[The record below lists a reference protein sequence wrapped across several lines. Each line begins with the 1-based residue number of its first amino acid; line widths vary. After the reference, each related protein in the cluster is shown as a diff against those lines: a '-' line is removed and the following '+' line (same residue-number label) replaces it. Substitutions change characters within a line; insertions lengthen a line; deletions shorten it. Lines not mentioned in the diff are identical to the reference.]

1 MAILYD
7 WYENPGESDDSEEKG
22 LHPRI
27 FLNGKVG
34 TDKLCRMI
42 HGRSSLSVGD
52 VKNAF
57 EMLAQICGEELRE
70 GREVHIEGLGYF
82 APILR
87 STQKV
92 TRSTKNKWLKMEL
105 KTIGFRPD
113 ARLRGELVGVKGSRS
128 KYARHSESLSV
139 VEIDMRLK
147 EYFADH
153 DVMLRYDFQEVC
165 CMTRT
170 TANRHLRRLL
180 EEGKLK
186 NIGKRM
192 QPIYVASA
200 GYYGNYFFTDV
211 QARGAYPVWAKKRM
225 EKVGITLHTEPGDEQ
240 VLKEGTVDFVSFS
253 YYSSRCITTDQE
265 ILAEEKADGNA
276 VLEAVKNPYLKA
288 SEWGWAIDPV
298 GLRVTLNTIYDRYEK
313 PMFIVENGLGAVD
326 TVEADGSI
334 HDSYRIDYLRAHIEQ
349 MEKAVNE
356 DGLPLMGYTTWGPID
371 LVSASTGEMKKRYGF
386 IYVDKDNDGNGTL
399 ARSRKD
405 SFYWYKKVI
414 ASNGTDLA

>member
-92 TRSTKNKWLKMEL
+92 TRSTKNKWSKMEL

-113 ARLRGELVGVKGSRS
+113 ARLRGELVGVKASRS
-128 KYARHSESLSV
+128 KYARHSESLSE

-180 EEGKLK
+180 EEGKSK

-192 QPIYVASA
+192 QPIYVAAA
-200 GYYGNYFFTDV
+200 GYYGVSRDV
-211 QARGAYPVWAKKRM
+211 
-225 EKVGITLHTEPGDEQ
+225 
-240 VLKEGTVDFVSFS
+240 
-253 YYSSRCITTDQE
+253 
-265 ILAEEKADGNA
+265 
-276 VLEAVKNPYLKA
+276 
-288 SEWGWAIDPV
+288 
-298 GLRVTLNTIYDRYEK
+298 LRR
-313 PMFIVENGLGAVD
+313 
-326 TVEADGSI
+326 
-334 HDSYRIDYLRAHIEQ
+334 
-349 MEKAVNE
+349 
-356 DGLPLMGYTTWGPID
+356 
-371 LVSASTGEMKKRYGF
+371 
-386 IYVDKDNDGNGTL
+386 
-399 ARSRKD
+399 
-405 SFYWYKKVI
+405 
-414 ASNGTDLA
+414 

>member
-92 TRSTKNKWLKMEL
+92 TRSTKNKWSKMEL

-113 ARLRGELVGVKGSRS
+113 ARLRGELVGSKASRS
-128 KYARHSESLSV
+128 KYARHSESLSA

-180 EEGKLK
+180 EEGKLR

-192 QPIYVASA
+192 QPIYVAAA
-200 GYYGNYFFTDV
+200 GYYGVSRDV
-211 QARGAYPVWAKKRM
+211 LQR
-225 EKVGITLHTEPGDEQ
+225 
-240 VLKEGTVDFVSFS
+240 
-253 YYSSRCITTDQE
+253 
-265 ILAEEKADGNA
+265 
-276 VLEAVKNPYLKA
+276 
-288 SEWGWAIDPV
+288 
-298 GLRVTLNTIYDRYEK
+298 
-313 PMFIVENGLGAVD
+313 
-326 TVEADGSI
+326 
-334 HDSYRIDYLRAHIEQ
+334 
-349 MEKAVNE
+349 
-356 DGLPLMGYTTWGPID
+356 
-371 LVSASTGEMKKRYGF
+371 
-386 IYVDKDNDGNGTL
+386 
-399 ARSRKD
+399 
-405 SFYWYKKVI
+405 
-414 ASNGTDLA
+414 

>member
-92 TRSTKNKWLKMEL
+92 TRSTKNKWSKMEL

-113 ARLRGELVGVKGSRS
+113 VRLRGELVGVKASRS
-128 KYARHSESLSV
+128 KYARHSESLSA

-192 QPIYVASA
+192 QPIYVAAA
-200 GYYGNYFFTDV
+200 GYYGVSRDV
-211 QARGAYPVWAKKRM
+211 
-225 EKVGITLHTEPGDEQ
+225 
-240 VLKEGTVDFVSFS
+240 
-253 YYSSRCITTDQE
+253 
-265 ILAEEKADGNA
+265 
-276 VLEAVKNPYLKA
+276 
-288 SEWGWAIDPV
+288 
-298 GLRVTLNTIYDRYEK
+298 LRR
-313 PMFIVENGLGAVD
+313 
-326 TVEADGSI
+326 
-334 HDSYRIDYLRAHIEQ
+334 
-349 MEKAVNE
+349 
-356 DGLPLMGYTTWGPID
+356 
-371 LVSASTGEMKKRYGF
+371 
-386 IYVDKDNDGNGTL
+386 
-399 ARSRKD
+399 
-405 SFYWYKKVI
+405 
-414 ASNGTDLA
+414 

>member
-92 TRSTKNKWLKMEL
+92 TRSTKNKWSKMEL

-113 ARLRGELVGVKGSRS
+113 ARLRGELVGAKASRS
-128 KYARHSESLSV
+128 KYARHSESLSE

-147 EYFADH
+147 EYFVDH

-165 CMTRT
+165 CMIRT

-180 EEGKLK
+180 EEGKLR

-192 QPIYVASA
+192 QPIYVAAA
-200 GYYGNYFFTDV
+200 GYYGVSRDV
-211 QARGAYPVWAKKRM
+211 IRR
-225 EKVGITLHTEPGDEQ
+225 
-240 VLKEGTVDFVSFS
+240 
-253 YYSSRCITTDQE
+253 
-265 ILAEEKADGNA
+265 
-276 VLEAVKNPYLKA
+276 
-288 SEWGWAIDPV
+288 
-298 GLRVTLNTIYDRYEK
+298 
-313 PMFIVENGLGAVD
+313 
-326 TVEADGSI
+326 
-334 HDSYRIDYLRAHIEQ
+334 
-349 MEKAVNE
+349 
-356 DGLPLMGYTTWGPID
+356 
-371 LVSASTGEMKKRYGF
+371 
-386 IYVDKDNDGNGTL
+386 
-399 ARSRKD
+399 
-405 SFYWYKKVI
+405 
-414 ASNGTDLA
+414 

>member
-92 TRSTKNKWLKMEL
+92 TRSTKNKWSKMEL

-113 ARLRGELVGVKGSRS
+113 ARLRGELVDAKASRS
-128 KYARHSESLSV
+128 KYARHSESLSE

-180 EEGKLK
+180 EEGKLR

-192 QPIYVASA
+192 QPIYVAAA
-200 GYYGNYFFTDV
+200 GYYGVSRDV
-211 QARGAYPVWAKKRM
+211 
-225 EKVGITLHTEPGDEQ
+225 
-240 VLKEGTVDFVSFS
+240 
-253 YYSSRCITTDQE
+253 
-265 ILAEEKADGNA
+265 
-276 VLEAVKNPYLKA
+276 
-288 SEWGWAIDPV
+288 
-298 GLRVTLNTIYDRYEK
+298 LRR
-313 PMFIVENGLGAVD
+313 
-326 TVEADGSI
+326 
-334 HDSYRIDYLRAHIEQ
+334 
-349 MEKAVNE
+349 
-356 DGLPLMGYTTWGPID
+356 
-371 LVSASTGEMKKRYGF
+371 
-386 IYVDKDNDGNGTL
+386 
-399 ARSRKD
+399 
-405 SFYWYKKVI
+405 
-414 ASNGTDLA
+414 

>member
-7 WYENPGESDDSEEKG
+7 WYENPGESNDSEEKG

-92 TRSTKNKWLKMEL
+92 TRSTKNKWSKMEL

-113 ARLRGELVGVKGSRS
+113 ARLRGELVGAKASRS
-128 KYARHSESLSV
+128 KYARHSESLSE

-180 EEGKLK
+180 EEGKLR

-192 QPIYVASA
+192 QPIYVAAA
-200 GYYGNYFFTDV
+200 GYYGVSRDV
-211 QARGAYPVWAKKRM
+211 
-225 EKVGITLHTEPGDEQ
+225 
-240 VLKEGTVDFVSFS
+240 
-253 YYSSRCITTDQE
+253 
-265 ILAEEKADGNA
+265 
-276 VLEAVKNPYLKA
+276 
-288 SEWGWAIDPV
+288 
-298 GLRVTLNTIYDRYEK
+298 LRR
-313 PMFIVENGLGAVD
+313 
-326 TVEADGSI
+326 
-334 HDSYRIDYLRAHIEQ
+334 
-349 MEKAVNE
+349 
-356 DGLPLMGYTTWGPID
+356 
-371 LVSASTGEMKKRYGF
+371 
-386 IYVDKDNDGNGTL
+386 
-399 ARSRKD
+399 
-405 SFYWYKKVI
+405 
-414 ASNGTDLA
+414 

>member
-92 TRSTKNKWLKMEL
+92 TRSTKNKWSKMEL

-113 ARLRGELVGVKGSRS
+113 ARLRGELVGAKAGRS
-128 KYARHSESLSV
+128 KYARHSESLSE

-200 GYYGNYFFTDV
+200 GYYGVSRDV
-211 QARGAYPVWAKKRM
+211 
-225 EKVGITLHTEPGDEQ
+225 
-240 VLKEGTVDFVSFS
+240 
-253 YYSSRCITTDQE
+253 
-265 ILAEEKADGNA
+265 
-276 VLEAVKNPYLKA
+276 
-288 SEWGWAIDPV
+288 
-298 GLRVTLNTIYDRYEK
+298 LRR
-313 PMFIVENGLGAVD
+313 
-326 TVEADGSI
+326 
-334 HDSYRIDYLRAHIEQ
+334 
-349 MEKAVNE
+349 
-356 DGLPLMGYTTWGPID
+356 
-371 LVSASTGEMKKRYGF
+371 
-386 IYVDKDNDGNGTL
+386 
-399 ARSRKD
+399 
-405 SFYWYKKVI
+405 
-414 ASNGTDLA
+414 

>member
-113 ARLRGELVGVKGSRS
+113 ARLRGELRGAKGSRS
-128 KYARHSESLSV
+128 KYARHSESLSA

-180 EEGKLK
+180 EEGKLR

-192 QPIYVASA
+192 QPIYVAAA
-200 GYYGNYFFTDV
+200 GYYGVSRDV
-211 QARGAYPVWAKKRM
+211 
-225 EKVGITLHTEPGDEQ
+225 
-240 VLKEGTVDFVSFS
+240 
-253 YYSSRCITTDQE
+253 
-265 ILAEEKADGNA
+265 
-276 VLEAVKNPYLKA
+276 
-288 SEWGWAIDPV
+288 
-298 GLRVTLNTIYDRYEK
+298 LRR
-313 PMFIVENGLGAVD
+313 
-326 TVEADGSI
+326 
-334 HDSYRIDYLRAHIEQ
+334 
-349 MEKAVNE
+349 
-356 DGLPLMGYTTWGPID
+356 
-371 LVSASTGEMKKRYGF
+371 
-386 IYVDKDNDGNGTL
+386 
-399 ARSRKD
+399 
-405 SFYWYKKVI
+405 
-414 ASNGTDLA
+414 

>member
-7 WYENPGESDDSEEKG
+7 WYENPGESNDSEEKG

-92 TRSTKNKWLKMEL
+92 PRSTKNKWLKMEL

-113 ARLRGELVGVKGSRS
+113 ARLRGELRGAKVSRS
-128 KYARHSESLSV
+128 KYARHSESLSA

-200 GYYGNYFFTDV
+200 GYYGVSRDV
-211 QARGAYPVWAKKRM
+211 
-225 EKVGITLHTEPGDEQ
+225 
-240 VLKEGTVDFVSFS
+240 
-253 YYSSRCITTDQE
+253 
-265 ILAEEKADGNA
+265 
-276 VLEAVKNPYLKA
+276 
-288 SEWGWAIDPV
+288 
-298 GLRVTLNTIYDRYEK
+298 LRR
-313 PMFIVENGLGAVD
+313 
-326 TVEADGSI
+326 
-334 HDSYRIDYLRAHIEQ
+334 
-349 MEKAVNE
+349 
-356 DGLPLMGYTTWGPID
+356 
-371 LVSASTGEMKKRYGF
+371 
-386 IYVDKDNDGNGTL
+386 
-399 ARSRKD
+399 
-405 SFYWYKKVI
+405 
-414 ASNGTDLA
+414 

>member
-92 TRSTKNKWLKMEL
+92 TRSTKNKWSKMEL

-113 ARLRGELVGVKGSRS
+113 ACLRGELVGVKASRS
-128 KYARHSESLSV
+128 KYARHSESLSE

-180 EEGKLK
+180 EEGKLR

-192 QPIYVASA
+192 QPIYVAAA
-200 GYYGNYFFTDV
+200 GYYG
-211 QARGAYPVWAKKRM
+211 
-225 EKVGITLHTEPGDEQ
+225 
-240 VLKEGTVDFVSFS
+240 VS
-253 YYSSRCITTDQE
+253 RDM
-265 ILAEEKADGNA
+265 
-276 VLEAVKNPYLKA
+276 
-288 SEWGWAIDPV
+288 
-298 GLRVTLNTIYDRYEK
+298 LRR
-313 PMFIVENGLGAVD
+313 
-326 TVEADGSI
+326 
-334 HDSYRIDYLRAHIEQ
+334 
-349 MEKAVNE
+349 
-356 DGLPLMGYTTWGPID
+356 
-371 LVSASTGEMKKRYGF
+371 
-386 IYVDKDNDGNGTL
+386 
-399 ARSRKD
+399 
-405 SFYWYKKVI
+405 
-414 ASNGTDLA
+414 

>member
-92 TRSTKNKWLKMEL
+92 TRSTKNKWSKMEL

-113 ARLRGELVGVKGSRS
+113 ARLRGELVGAKASRS
-128 KYARHSESLSV
+128 KYARHSESLSE

-147 EYFADH
+147 EYFVDH

-180 EEGKLK
+180 EEGKLR

-192 QPIYVASA
+192 QPIYVAAA
-200 GYYGNYFFTDV
+200 GYYGVSRDV
-211 QARGAYPVWAKKRM
+211 
-225 EKVGITLHTEPGDEQ
+225 
-240 VLKEGTVDFVSFS
+240 
-253 YYSSRCITTDQE
+253 
-265 ILAEEKADGNA
+265 
-276 VLEAVKNPYLKA
+276 
-288 SEWGWAIDPV
+288 
-298 GLRVTLNTIYDRYEK
+298 LRR
-313 PMFIVENGLGAVD
+313 
-326 TVEADGSI
+326 
-334 HDSYRIDYLRAHIEQ
+334 
-349 MEKAVNE
+349 
-356 DGLPLMGYTTWGPID
+356 
-371 LVSASTGEMKKRYGF
+371 
-386 IYVDKDNDGNGTL
+386 
-399 ARSRKD
+399 
-405 SFYWYKKVI
+405 
-414 ASNGTDLA
+414 

>member
-1 MAILYD
+1 MRI
-7 WYENPGESDDSEEKG
+7 PVSPMIRKRKVCHP
-22 LHPRI
+22 LH

-92 TRSTKNKWLKMEL
+92 TRSTKNKWSKMEL

-113 ARLRGELVGVKGSRS
+113 ARLRGELVGAKASRS
-128 KYARHSESLSV
+128 KYARHSESLSE

-180 EEGKLK
+180 EEGKLR

-192 QPIYVASA
+192 QPIYVLQRVIT
-200 GYYGNYFFTDV
+200 GYLVMCSG
-211 QARGAYPVWAKKRM
+211 GKWKRF
-225 EKVGITLHTEPGDEQ
+225 E
-240 VLKEGTVDFVSFS
+240 
-253 YYSSRCITTDQE
+253 
-265 ILAEEKADGNA
+265 
-276 VLEAVKNPYLKA
+276 
-288 SEWGWAIDPV
+288 
-298 GLRVTLNTIYDRYEK
+298 
-313 PMFIVENGLGAVD
+313 
-326 TVEADGSI
+326 
-334 HDSYRIDYLRAHIEQ
+334 
-349 MEKAVNE
+349 
-356 DGLPLMGYTTWGPID
+356 
-371 LVSASTGEMKKRYGF
+371 
-386 IYVDKDNDGNGTL
+386 
-399 ARSRKD
+399 
-405 SFYWYKKVI
+405 
-414 ASNGTDLA
+414 

>member
-1 MAILYD
+1 MAILYE

-92 TRSTKNKWLKMEL
+92 TRSTKNKWSKMEL

-113 ARLRGELVGVKGSRS
+113 ARLRGELVGVTASRS
-128 KYARHSESLSV
+128 KYARHSESLSA

-180 EEGKLK
+180 EEGKLR

-192 QPIYVASA
+192 QPIYVAAA
-200 GYYGNYFFTDV
+200 GYYGVSRDV
-211 QARGAYPVWAKKRM
+211 
-225 EKVGITLHTEPGDEQ
+225 
-240 VLKEGTVDFVSFS
+240 
-253 YYSSRCITTDQE
+253 
-265 ILAEEKADGNA
+265 
-276 VLEAVKNPYLKA
+276 
-288 SEWGWAIDPV
+288 
-298 GLRVTLNTIYDRYEK
+298 LRR
-313 PMFIVENGLGAVD
+313 
-326 TVEADGSI
+326 
-334 HDSYRIDYLRAHIEQ
+334 
-349 MEKAVNE
+349 
-356 DGLPLMGYTTWGPID
+356 
-371 LVSASTGEMKKRYGF
+371 
-386 IYVDKDNDGNGTL
+386 
-399 ARSRKD
+399 
-405 SFYWYKKVI
+405 
-414 ASNGTDLA
+414 

>member
-92 TRSTKNKWLKMEL
+92 TRSTKNKWSKMEL

-113 ARLRGELVGVKGSRS
+113 ARLRGELVGAKASRS
-128 KYARHSESLSV
+128 KYARHSESLSE

-147 EYFADH
+147 EYFAEH

-180 EEGKLK
+180 EEGKLR

-192 QPIYVASA
+192 QPIYVAAA
-200 GYYGNYFFTDV
+200 GYYGVSRDV
-211 QARGAYPVWAKKRM
+211 
-225 EKVGITLHTEPGDEQ
+225 
-240 VLKEGTVDFVSFS
+240 
-253 YYSSRCITTDQE
+253 
-265 ILAEEKADGNA
+265 
-276 VLEAVKNPYLKA
+276 
-288 SEWGWAIDPV
+288 
-298 GLRVTLNTIYDRYEK
+298 LRR
-313 PMFIVENGLGAVD
+313 
-326 TVEADGSI
+326 
-334 HDSYRIDYLRAHIEQ
+334 
-349 MEKAVNE
+349 
-356 DGLPLMGYTTWGPID
+356 
-371 LVSASTGEMKKRYGF
+371 
-386 IYVDKDNDGNGTL
+386 
-399 ARSRKD
+399 
-405 SFYWYKKVI
+405 
-414 ASNGTDLA
+414 

>member
-57 EMLAQICGEELRE
+57 EMLAQICGEELRV
-70 GREVHIEGLGYF
+70 GRSLDSEGLGYF

-113 ARLRGELVGVKGSRS
+113 ARLRGELRGAKVSRS
-128 KYARHSESLSV
+128 KYARHSESLSA

-200 GYYGNYFFTDV
+200 GYYGVSRDV
-211 QARGAYPVWAKKRM
+211 
-225 EKVGITLHTEPGDEQ
+225 
-240 VLKEGTVDFVSFS
+240 
-253 YYSSRCITTDQE
+253 
-265 ILAEEKADGNA
+265 
-276 VLEAVKNPYLKA
+276 
-288 SEWGWAIDPV
+288 
-298 GLRVTLNTIYDRYEK
+298 LRR
-313 PMFIVENGLGAVD
+313 
-326 TVEADGSI
+326 
-334 HDSYRIDYLRAHIEQ
+334 
-349 MEKAVNE
+349 
-356 DGLPLMGYTTWGPID
+356 
-371 LVSASTGEMKKRYGF
+371 
-386 IYVDKDNDGNGTL
+386 
-399 ARSRKD
+399 
-405 SFYWYKKVI
+405 
-414 ASNGTDLA
+414 

>member
-92 TRSTKNKWLKMEL
+92 TRSTKNKWSKMEL

-113 ARLRGELVGVKGSRS
+113 ARLRGELVGAKASRS
-128 KYARHSESLSV
+128 KYARHSESLSE

-180 EEGKLK
+180 EEGKLR

-192 QPIYVASA
+192 QPIYVAAA
-200 GYYGNYFFTDV
+200 GYYGVSRDV
-211 QARGAYPVWAKKRM
+211 IRR
-225 EKVGITLHTEPGDEQ
+225 
-240 VLKEGTVDFVSFS
+240 
-253 YYSSRCITTDQE
+253 
-265 ILAEEKADGNA
+265 
-276 VLEAVKNPYLKA
+276 
-288 SEWGWAIDPV
+288 
-298 GLRVTLNTIYDRYEK
+298 
-313 PMFIVENGLGAVD
+313 
-326 TVEADGSI
+326 
-334 HDSYRIDYLRAHIEQ
+334 
-349 MEKAVNE
+349 
-356 DGLPLMGYTTWGPID
+356 
-371 LVSASTGEMKKRYGF
+371 
-386 IYVDKDNDGNGTL
+386 
-399 ARSRKD
+399 
-405 SFYWYKKVI
+405 
-414 ASNGTDLA
+414 

>member
-92 TRSTKNKWLKMEL
+92 TRSTKNKWSKMEL

-113 ARLRGELVGVKGSRS
+113 ARLRGELVGAKAGRS
-128 KYARHSESLSV
+128 KYARHSESLSE

-192 QPIYVASA
+192 QPIYVAAA
-200 GYYGNYFFTDV
+200 GYYGVSRDV
-211 QARGAYPVWAKKRM
+211 
-225 EKVGITLHTEPGDEQ
+225 
-240 VLKEGTVDFVSFS
+240 
-253 YYSSRCITTDQE
+253 
-265 ILAEEKADGNA
+265 
-276 VLEAVKNPYLKA
+276 
-288 SEWGWAIDPV
+288 
-298 GLRVTLNTIYDRYEK
+298 LRR
-313 PMFIVENGLGAVD
+313 
-326 TVEADGSI
+326 
-334 HDSYRIDYLRAHIEQ
+334 
-349 MEKAVNE
+349 
-356 DGLPLMGYTTWGPID
+356 
-371 LVSASTGEMKKRYGF
+371 
-386 IYVDKDNDGNGTL
+386 
-399 ARSRKD
+399 
-405 SFYWYKKVI
+405 
-414 ASNGTDLA
+414 

>member
-92 TRSTKNKWLKMEL
+92 TRSTKNKWSKMEL

-113 ARLRGELVGVKGSRS
+113 ARLRGELAGVKGSRS
-128 KYARHSESLSV
+128 KYARHSESLSA

-192 QPIYVASA
+192 QPIYVAAA
-200 GYYGNYFFTDV
+200 GYYGVSRDV
-211 QARGAYPVWAKKRM
+211 
-225 EKVGITLHTEPGDEQ
+225 
-240 VLKEGTVDFVSFS
+240 
-253 YYSSRCITTDQE
+253 
-265 ILAEEKADGNA
+265 
-276 VLEAVKNPYLKA
+276 
-288 SEWGWAIDPV
+288 
-298 GLRVTLNTIYDRYEK
+298 LRR
-313 PMFIVENGLGAVD
+313 
-326 TVEADGSI
+326 
-334 HDSYRIDYLRAHIEQ
+334 
-349 MEKAVNE
+349 
-356 DGLPLMGYTTWGPID
+356 
-371 LVSASTGEMKKRYGF
+371 
-386 IYVDKDNDGNGTL
+386 
-399 ARSRKD
+399 
-405 SFYWYKKVI
+405 
-414 ASNGTDLA
+414 

>member
-7 WYENPGESDDSEEKG
+7 WYENLGESDDSEEKG

-92 TRSTKNKWLKMEL
+92 TRSTKNKWSKMEL

-113 ARLRGELVGVKGSRS
+113 ARLRGELVGAKASRS
-128 KYARHSESLSV
+128 KYARHSESLSE

-180 EEGKLK
+180 EEGKLR

-192 QPIYVASA
+192 QPIYVAAA
-200 GYYGNYFFTDV
+200 GYYGVSRDV
-211 QARGAYPVWAKKRM
+211 IRR
-225 EKVGITLHTEPGDEQ
+225 
-240 VLKEGTVDFVSFS
+240 
-253 YYSSRCITTDQE
+253 
-265 ILAEEKADGNA
+265 
-276 VLEAVKNPYLKA
+276 
-288 SEWGWAIDPV
+288 
-298 GLRVTLNTIYDRYEK
+298 
-313 PMFIVENGLGAVD
+313 
-326 TVEADGSI
+326 
-334 HDSYRIDYLRAHIEQ
+334 
-349 MEKAVNE
+349 
-356 DGLPLMGYTTWGPID
+356 
-371 LVSASTGEMKKRYGF
+371 
-386 IYVDKDNDGNGTL
+386 
-399 ARSRKD
+399 
-405 SFYWYKKVI
+405 
-414 ASNGTDLA
+414 

>member
-92 TRSTKNKWLKMEL
+92 TRSTKNKWSKMEL

-113 ARLRGELVGVKGSRS
+113 ARLRGELVGVKAGRS
-128 KYARHSESLSV
+128 KYARHSESLSE

-180 EEGKLK
+180 EEGKLR

-192 QPIYVASA
+192 QPIYVAAA
-200 GYYGNYFFTDV
+200 GYYGVSRDV
-211 QARGAYPVWAKKRM
+211 
-225 EKVGITLHTEPGDEQ
+225 
-240 VLKEGTVDFVSFS
+240 
-253 YYSSRCITTDQE
+253 
-265 ILAEEKADGNA
+265 
-276 VLEAVKNPYLKA
+276 
-288 SEWGWAIDPV
+288 
-298 GLRVTLNTIYDRYEK
+298 LRR
-313 PMFIVENGLGAVD
+313 
-326 TVEADGSI
+326 
-334 HDSYRIDYLRAHIEQ
+334 
-349 MEKAVNE
+349 
-356 DGLPLMGYTTWGPID
+356 
-371 LVSASTGEMKKRYGF
+371 
-386 IYVDKDNDGNGTL
+386 
-399 ARSRKD
+399 
-405 SFYWYKKVI
+405 
-414 ASNGTDLA
+414 

>member
-92 TRSTKNKWLKMEL
+92 TRSTKNKWSKMEL

-113 ARLRGELVGVKGSRS
+113 ARLRGELVGAKASRS
-128 KYARHSESLSV
+128 KYARHSESLSA

-147 EYFADH
+147 EYFTDH

-180 EEGKLK
+180 EEGKLR

-192 QPIYVASA
+192 QPIYVAAA
-200 GYYGNYFFTDV
+200 GYYGVSRDV
-211 QARGAYPVWAKKRM
+211 
-225 EKVGITLHTEPGDEQ
+225 
-240 VLKEGTVDFVSFS
+240 
-253 YYSSRCITTDQE
+253 
-265 ILAEEKADGNA
+265 
-276 VLEAVKNPYLKA
+276 
-288 SEWGWAIDPV
+288 
-298 GLRVTLNTIYDRYEK
+298 LRR
-313 PMFIVENGLGAVD
+313 
-326 TVEADGSI
+326 
-334 HDSYRIDYLRAHIEQ
+334 
-349 MEKAVNE
+349 
-356 DGLPLMGYTTWGPID
+356 
-371 LVSASTGEMKKRYGF
+371 
-386 IYVDKDNDGNGTL
+386 
-399 ARSRKD
+399 
-405 SFYWYKKVI
+405 
-414 ASNGTDLA
+414 

>member
-92 TRSTKNKWLKMEL
+92 TRSTKNKWSKMEL

-113 ARLRGELVGVKGSRS
+113 ARLRGELVGVKASRR
-128 KYARHSESLSV
+128 KYARHSESLSE

-180 EEGKLK
+180 EEGKLR

-192 QPIYVASA
+192 QPIYVAAA
-200 GYYGNYFFTDV
+200 GYYGVSRDV
-211 QARGAYPVWAKKRM
+211 
-225 EKVGITLHTEPGDEQ
+225 
-240 VLKEGTVDFVSFS
+240 
-253 YYSSRCITTDQE
+253 
-265 ILAEEKADGNA
+265 
-276 VLEAVKNPYLKA
+276 
-288 SEWGWAIDPV
+288 
-298 GLRVTLNTIYDRYEK
+298 LRR
-313 PMFIVENGLGAVD
+313 
-326 TVEADGSI
+326 
-334 HDSYRIDYLRAHIEQ
+334 
-349 MEKAVNE
+349 
-356 DGLPLMGYTTWGPID
+356 
-371 LVSASTGEMKKRYGF
+371 
-386 IYVDKDNDGNGTL
+386 
-399 ARSRKD
+399 
-405 SFYWYKKVI
+405 
-414 ASNGTDLA
+414 

>member
-92 TRSTKNKWLKMEL
+92 TRSTKNKWSKMEL

-113 ARLRGELVGVKGSRS
+113 ARLQGELVGVKASRS
-128 KYARHSESLSV
+128 KYARHSESLSE

-147 EYFADH
+147 EYFAEH

-192 QPIYVASA
+192 QPIYVAAA
-200 GYYGNYFFTDV
+200 GYYGVSRDV
-211 QARGAYPVWAKKRM
+211 
-225 EKVGITLHTEPGDEQ
+225 
-240 VLKEGTVDFVSFS
+240 
-253 YYSSRCITTDQE
+253 
-265 ILAEEKADGNA
+265 
-276 VLEAVKNPYLKA
+276 
-288 SEWGWAIDPV
+288 
-298 GLRVTLNTIYDRYEK
+298 LRR
-313 PMFIVENGLGAVD
+313 
-326 TVEADGSI
+326 
-334 HDSYRIDYLRAHIEQ
+334 
-349 MEKAVNE
+349 
-356 DGLPLMGYTTWGPID
+356 
-371 LVSASTGEMKKRYGF
+371 
-386 IYVDKDNDGNGTL
+386 
-399 ARSRKD
+399 
-405 SFYWYKKVI
+405 
-414 ASNGTDLA
+414 

>member
-113 ARLRGELVGVKGSRS
+113 ARLRGELRGAKVSRS
-128 KYARHSESLSV
+128 KYARHPESLSA

-200 GYYGNYFFTDV
+200 GYYGVSRDV
-211 QARGAYPVWAKKRM
+211 
-225 EKVGITLHTEPGDEQ
+225 
-240 VLKEGTVDFVSFS
+240 
-253 YYSSRCITTDQE
+253 
-265 ILAEEKADGNA
+265 
-276 VLEAVKNPYLKA
+276 
-288 SEWGWAIDPV
+288 
-298 GLRVTLNTIYDRYEK
+298 LRR
-313 PMFIVENGLGAVD
+313 
-326 TVEADGSI
+326 
-334 HDSYRIDYLRAHIEQ
+334 
-349 MEKAVNE
+349 
-356 DGLPLMGYTTWGPID
+356 
-371 LVSASTGEMKKRYGF
+371 
-386 IYVDKDNDGNGTL
+386 
-399 ARSRKD
+399 
-405 SFYWYKKVI
+405 
-414 ASNGTDLA
+414 

>member
-92 TRSTKNKWLKMEL
+92 TRSTKNKWSKMEL

-113 ARLRGELVGVKGSRS
+113 ARLRGELVGAKASRS
-128 KYARHSESLSV
+128 KYSRHSESLSE

-180 EEGKLK
+180 EEGKLR

-192 QPIYVASA
+192 QPIYVAAA
-200 GYYGNYFFTDV
+200 GYYGVSRDV
-211 QARGAYPVWAKKRM
+211 
-225 EKVGITLHTEPGDEQ
+225 
-240 VLKEGTVDFVSFS
+240 
-253 YYSSRCITTDQE
+253 
-265 ILAEEKADGNA
+265 
-276 VLEAVKNPYLKA
+276 
-288 SEWGWAIDPV
+288 
-298 GLRVTLNTIYDRYEK
+298 LRR
-313 PMFIVENGLGAVD
+313 
-326 TVEADGSI
+326 
-334 HDSYRIDYLRAHIEQ
+334 
-349 MEKAVNE
+349 
-356 DGLPLMGYTTWGPID
+356 
-371 LVSASTGEMKKRYGF
+371 
-386 IYVDKDNDGNGTL
+386 
-399 ARSRKD
+399 
-405 SFYWYKKVI
+405 
-414 ASNGTDLA
+414 

>member
-92 TRSTKNKWLKMEL
+92 TRSTKNKWSKMEL

-113 ARLRGELVGVKGSRS
+113 ARLRGELVGAKASRS
-128 KYARHSESLSV
+128 KYARHSESLSE

-170 TANRHLRRLL
+170 TANHHLRRLL
-180 EEGKLK
+180 EEGKLR

-192 QPIYVASA
+192 QPIYVAAA
-200 GYYGNYFFTDV
+200 GYYGVSRDV
-211 QARGAYPVWAKKRM
+211 
-225 EKVGITLHTEPGDEQ
+225 
-240 VLKEGTVDFVSFS
+240 
-253 YYSSRCITTDQE
+253 
-265 ILAEEKADGNA
+265 
-276 VLEAVKNPYLKA
+276 
-288 SEWGWAIDPV
+288 
-298 GLRVTLNTIYDRYEK
+298 LRR
-313 PMFIVENGLGAVD
+313 
-326 TVEADGSI
+326 
-334 HDSYRIDYLRAHIEQ
+334 
-349 MEKAVNE
+349 
-356 DGLPLMGYTTWGPID
+356 
-371 LVSASTGEMKKRYGF
+371 
-386 IYVDKDNDGNGTL
+386 
-399 ARSRKD
+399 
-405 SFYWYKKVI
+405 
-414 ASNGTDLA
+414 

>member
-92 TRSTKNKWLKMEL
+92 TRSTKNKWSKMEL

-113 ARLRGELVGVKGSRS
+113 ARLRGELVGAKASRS
-128 KYARHSESLSV
+128 KYARHSESLSE

-180 EEGKLK
+180 EEGKLR

-192 QPIYVASA
+192 QSIYVAAA
-200 GYYGNYFFTDV
+200 GYYGVSRDV
-211 QARGAYPVWAKKRM
+211 
-225 EKVGITLHTEPGDEQ
+225 
-240 VLKEGTVDFVSFS
+240 
-253 YYSSRCITTDQE
+253 
-265 ILAEEKADGNA
+265 
-276 VLEAVKNPYLKA
+276 
-288 SEWGWAIDPV
+288 
-298 GLRVTLNTIYDRYEK
+298 LRR
-313 PMFIVENGLGAVD
+313 
-326 TVEADGSI
+326 
-334 HDSYRIDYLRAHIEQ
+334 
-349 MEKAVNE
+349 
-356 DGLPLMGYTTWGPID
+356 
-371 LVSASTGEMKKRYGF
+371 
-386 IYVDKDNDGNGTL
+386 
-399 ARSRKD
+399 
-405 SFYWYKKVI
+405 
-414 ASNGTDLA
+414 

>member
-7 WYENPGESDDSEEKG
+7 WYENPSESDDSEEKG

-92 TRSTKNKWLKMEL
+92 TRSTKNKWSKMEL

-113 ARLRGELVGVKGSRS
+113 ARLRGELVGAKASRS
-128 KYARHSESLSV
+128 KYARHSESLSE

-180 EEGKLK
+180 EEGKLR

-192 QPIYVASA
+192 QPIYVAAA
-200 GYYGNYFFTDV
+200 GYYGVSRDV
-211 QARGAYPVWAKKRM
+211 
-225 EKVGITLHTEPGDEQ
+225 
-240 VLKEGTVDFVSFS
+240 
-253 YYSSRCITTDQE
+253 
-265 ILAEEKADGNA
+265 
-276 VLEAVKNPYLKA
+276 
-288 SEWGWAIDPV
+288 
-298 GLRVTLNTIYDRYEK
+298 LRR
-313 PMFIVENGLGAVD
+313 
-326 TVEADGSI
+326 
-334 HDSYRIDYLRAHIEQ
+334 
-349 MEKAVNE
+349 
-356 DGLPLMGYTTWGPID
+356 
-371 LVSASTGEMKKRYGF
+371 
-386 IYVDKDNDGNGTL
+386 
-399 ARSRKD
+399 
-405 SFYWYKKVI
+405 
-414 ASNGTDLA
+414 

>member
-92 TRSTKNKWLKMEL
+92 TRSTKNKWSKMEL

-113 ARLRGELVGVKGSRS
+113 ARLRGELVGVKAIRS
-128 KYARHSESLSV
+128 KYARHSESLSE

-147 EYFADH
+147 EYFAEH

-180 EEGKLK
+180 EEGKLR

-192 QPIYVASA
+192 QPIYVAAA
-200 GYYGNYFFTDV
+200 GYYGVSRDV
-211 QARGAYPVWAKKRM
+211 LQR
-225 EKVGITLHTEPGDEQ
+225 
-240 VLKEGTVDFVSFS
+240 
-253 YYSSRCITTDQE
+253 
-265 ILAEEKADGNA
+265 
-276 VLEAVKNPYLKA
+276 
-288 SEWGWAIDPV
+288 
-298 GLRVTLNTIYDRYEK
+298 
-313 PMFIVENGLGAVD
+313 
-326 TVEADGSI
+326 
-334 HDSYRIDYLRAHIEQ
+334 
-349 MEKAVNE
+349 
-356 DGLPLMGYTTWGPID
+356 
-371 LVSASTGEMKKRYGF
+371 
-386 IYVDKDNDGNGTL
+386 
-399 ARSRKD
+399 
-405 SFYWYKKVI
+405 
-414 ASNGTDLA
+414 

>member
-92 TRSTKNKWLKMEL
+92 TRSTKNKWSKMEL

-113 ARLRGELVGVKGSRS
+113 ARLRGELVGAKASRS
-128 KYARHSESLSV
+128 KYARHSESLSE

-200 GYYGNYFFTDV
+200 GYYGVSRDV
-211 QARGAYPVWAKKRM
+211 
-225 EKVGITLHTEPGDEQ
+225 
-240 VLKEGTVDFVSFS
+240 
-253 YYSSRCITTDQE
+253 
-265 ILAEEKADGNA
+265 
-276 VLEAVKNPYLKA
+276 
-288 SEWGWAIDPV
+288 
-298 GLRVTLNTIYDRYEK
+298 LRR
-313 PMFIVENGLGAVD
+313 
-326 TVEADGSI
+326 
-334 HDSYRIDYLRAHIEQ
+334 
-349 MEKAVNE
+349 
-356 DGLPLMGYTTWGPID
+356 
-371 LVSASTGEMKKRYGF
+371 
-386 IYVDKDNDGNGTL
+386 
-399 ARSRKD
+399 
-405 SFYWYKKVI
+405 
-414 ASNGTDLA
+414 